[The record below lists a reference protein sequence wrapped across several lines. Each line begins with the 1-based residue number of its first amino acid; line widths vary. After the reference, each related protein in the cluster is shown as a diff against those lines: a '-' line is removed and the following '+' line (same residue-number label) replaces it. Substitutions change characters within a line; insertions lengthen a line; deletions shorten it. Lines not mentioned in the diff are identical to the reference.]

1 MVLRFTVAAP
11 PTNLSVWSVT
21 ISVVFL
27 SEPKTILF
35 IKAEFYKIK
44 QKFVIE
50 YAYLS
55 VLYYAFL
62 HKNKKRE
69 EKHMEKMILADKTE
83 LEIQAGGSLGA
94 NVVVVPDFADLK
106 TVAEAL
112 TKEGNLKTVQY
123 KTDEQVTG
131 EYTDMK
137 LETPLF
143 KTVDYT
149 KEKKV
154 IATFGIREKTE
165 LEKEVDKIKAQQV
178 AQDGAILDLAGLVG
192 GEV

>member
-1 MVLRFTVAAP
+1 MHFC
-11 PTNLSVWSVT
+11 
-21 ISVVFL
+21 I
-27 SEPKTILF
+27 
-35 IKAEFYKIK
+35 KIK
-44 QKFVIE
+44 
-50 YAYLS
+50 
-55 VLYYAFL
+55 
-62 HKNKKRE
+62 KKRG
-69 EKHMEKMILADKTE
+69 KTHGKNDFSRQNRT
-83 LEIQAGGSLGA
+83 EIQAGGSLGA

-165 LEKEVDKIKAQQV
+165 LEKEVDGIKAQQV